1 MPTQEQR
8 REATRNRLIETARTL
23 IINEGVQGTT
33 TRTILDAAGV
43 SRGAMYHHYASVE
56 DLIAAVY
63 EQESRGA
70 IQQALENNEAASS
83 PFEQLIGTSL
93 SWLEALTDF
102 EVAKILIIEGPAAI
116 GWERCRKIE
125 TKHSL
130 AQMKAWLEEADASG
144 EIKIEN
150 ADLVVK
156 MLNAILTEAAL
167 SIVRSKGART
177 AKEEAQRTFLQF
189 VAGLKAN

>member
-8 REATRNRLIETARTL
+8 REATRNRLIETARAL
-23 IINEGVQGTT
+23 ILAEGVEGTT

-56 DLIAAVY
+56 DLIAAIY
-63 EQESRGA
+63 EIESKRA
-70 IQQALENNEAASS
+70 IQQALDKNQDAAS
-83 PFEQLIGTSL
+83 PFEQLIGTCL
-93 SWLEALTDF
+93 SWLEALADID
-102 EVAKILIIEGPAAI
+102 VAKILIIEGPSAI

-130 AQMKAWLEEADASG
+130 AQMKAWLEAANARG
-144 EIKIEN
+144 EIQMEN
-150 ADLVVK
+150 ADLVVR

-167 SIVRSKGART
+167 AVVKAKGAR
-177 AKEEAQRTFLQF
+177 AAHEEARRTVLQF
-189 VAGLKAN
+189 VSGLRKS

>member
-8 REATRNRLIETARTL
+8 REATRNRLIETARKL
-23 IINEGVQGTT
+23 IIDEGVQRTT
-33 TRTILDAAGV
+33 TRSILDAAGI

-56 DLIAAVY
+56 DLIAAIY
-63 EQESRGA
+63 EIESKGA
-70 IQQALENNEAASS
+70 IQRALEKNDDVNS
-83 PFEQLIGTSL
+83 PFEQLIGTCL

-116 GWERCRKIE
+116 GWDRCRKIE

-130 AQMKAWLEEADASG
+130 AQMKAWLDEANTAG
-144 EIKIEN
+144 EIQIEN
-150 ADLVVK
+150 ADLVVR

-167 SIVRSKGART
+167 SIVKSKGAHE
-177 AKEEAQRTFLQF
+177 AHEEARRTFLQF
-189 VAGLKAN
+189 VSGLRKS

>member
-8 REATRNRLIETARTL
+8 REATRNLLIKTARKL
-23 IINEGVQGTT
+23 IINEGVQGAT
-33 TRTILDAAGV
+33 TRSILNTAGV

-56 DLIAAVY
+56 DLIAAIY
-63 EQESRGA
+63 EIESKGA
-70 IQQALENNEAASS
+70 IQKALDKNNDAQS
-83 PFEQLIGTSL
+83 PFEQLVGTCL
-93 SWLEALTDF
+93 SWLEALTDY

-130 AQMKAWLEEADASG
+130 GQMKAWLEEANASG
-144 EIKIEN
+144 EIQIEN
-150 ADLVVK
+150 ADLVVR

-167 SIVRSKGART
+167 SLVKSKGSKAVHMEAKRT
-177 AKEEAQRTFLQF
+177 VLQF
-189 VAGLKAN
+189 VSGLKKS